1 MYAVCVQSVKQKN
14 KEKTFNTFN
23 VLFMCMQQLEDYLEI
38 LHSCNPSLTFSFSRD
53 IWKPVIASAM
63 RGAVLPCWLRFE
75 GASECLGFEAKDI

>member
-38 LHSCNPSLTFSFSRD
+38 LH
-53 IWKPVIASAM
+53 
-63 RGAVLPCWLRFE
+63 
-75 GASECLGFEAKDI
+75 